1 MKGDSPLSRIRV
13 VLSRPSHPGNI
24 GAAARAMKTMGL
36 ARLHLVRPK
45 RFPHADARAM
55 ASGALDVLESAQV
68 CATLDE
74 ALSGTRFSVALSA
87 RAREL
92 SHPPLDARAAAKEL
106 ARAARGNEVALV
118 FGNETVG
125 LSNAEVMRCS
135 RIARIPA
142 DPKYA
147 SLNLAQAV
155 QVMAYEVRLAA
166 LVPGAAAS
174 ASRVEFAA
182 HEEIE
187 NFYAH
192 LERSLYASG
201 FLHPRYPRKLMDRL
215 RRLFAKA
222 RLEKV
227 EVNILRG
234 MLTLWDEQNPRE
246 K

>member
-1 MKGDSPLSRIRV
+1 MKEGSPLSRIRV

-45 RFPHADARAM
+45 SFPHADARAM

-74 ALSGTRFSVALSA
+74 ALKGTRFSVALSA

-92 SHPPLDARAAAKEL
+92 SHPALDARAAAKEL
-106 ARAARGNEVALV
+106 VRAARGSEVALV

-155 QVMAYEVRLAA
+155 QVMAYEVRMAA
-166 LVPGAAAS
+166 LVPGAMPPKI
-174 ASRVEFAA
+174 ELAA

-201 FLHPRYPRKLMDRL
+201 FLHPRYPRRLMDRL

-222 RLEKV
+222 RLEKI

-234 MLTLWDEQNPRE
+234 MLTLWDERKPHE

>member
-1 MKGDSPLSRIRV
+1 MKGRDPLSRIRV

-24 GAAARAMKTMGL
+24 GAAARALKTMGL
-36 ARLHLVRPK
+36 ARLSLVRPK
-45 RFPHADARAM
+45 AFPHAQARAM
-55 ASGALDVLESAQV
+55 ATGARDVLEAARV
-68 CATLDE
+68 CTTLDE
-74 ALSGTRFSVALSA
+74 ALAGTTLSIAMSA

-92 SHPPLDARAAAKEL
+92 SHPPLDARAAAEEL
-106 ARAARGNEVALV
+106 VRAARRDEVALV

-125 LSNAEVMRCS
+125 LSNEEVMRCT

-142 DPKYA
+142 DPGYA

-155 QVMAYEVRLAA
+155 QVMTYEVRMAA
-166 LVPGAAAS
+166 RKPGKAGAKI
-174 ASRVEFAA
+174 EFAT

-187 NFYAH
+187 NFHAH

-201 FLHPRYPRKLMDRL
+201 FLHPRYPRKLTDRL

-234 MLTLWDEQNPRE
+234 MLTLWDEVG
-246 K
+246 KK

>member
-1 MKGDSPLSRIRV
+1 MKGADPLSRVRV

-45 RFPHADARAM
+45 SFPHADARAM
-55 ASGALDVLESAQV
+55 ASGALDVLDSARV
-68 CATLDE
+68 CTTLEE
-74 ALSGTRFSVALSA
+74 ALSGTSFSVALSA
-87 RAREL
+87 REREL

-106 ARAARGNEVALV
+106 LRAARRDEVALV

-125 LSNAEVMRCS
+125 LSNKEVMRCS
-135 RIARIPA
+135 RIARIPT
-142 DPKYA
+142 DPGYA
-147 SLNLAQAV
+147 SLNLGQAV
-155 QVMAYEVRLAA
+155 QVMAYEVHMAA
-166 LVPGAAAS
+166 LVPGAPPPKIELAT
-174 ASRVEFAA
+174 
-182 HEEIE
+182 HEEVE

-234 MLTLWDEQNPRE
+234 MLTLWDAQKPLE

>member
-1 MKGDSPLSRIRV
+1 MKAGGPLSRIRV

-36 ARLHLVRPK
+36 ARLVLVRPRK
-45 RFPHADARAM
+45 FPDPEARAM
-55 ASGALDVLESAQV
+55 ATGAVDVLGSAQV
-68 CATLDE
+68 CADLDA
-74 ALSGTRFSVALSA
+74 ALEGTRFSVAMSA
-87 RAREL
+87 RRREL
-92 SHPPLDARAAAKEL
+92 SHPPLEARAAAQEL
-106 ARAARGNEVALV
+106 VRAAQRDEVALV

-125 LSNAEVMRCS
+125 LSNEEVMRCG
-135 RIARIPA
+135 RIARIPS
-142 DPKYA
+142 DSVYK

-166 LVPGAAAS
+166 LDPGAAAPRIEY
-174 ASRVEFAA
+174 AT

-187 NFYAH
+187 NFYLH
-192 LERSLYASG
+192 LERSLTASG
-201 FLHPRYPRKLMDRL
+201 FLQAGNPRRLMDRL
-215 RRLFAKA
+215 RRLFARA

-234 MLTLWDEQNPRE
+234 MLAAWDDGDRSG